1 MSSLELQGVGKVY
14 RGGIRAVRD
23 VNLTIDDGEFLVL
36 VGPSGC
42 GKSTLLRMIAGLE
55 DVSEGVILMD
65 GRELNQAE
73 PGERDIA
80 MVFQNYAL
88 YPHMSVRANLGYG
101 LKVRRT
107 PRGEIRERVAKV
119 SKMLGLEELLDRKPS
134 DLSGGQRQRV
144 AMGRAIARQP
154 SLYLMDEP
162 LSNLDARLRV
172 QMRGELSRLHQRLGV
187 TTIYVTHDQVEA
199 MTLGQRVAVMRE
211 GAVQQVGPPLS
222 LYRDPANLY
231 VATSIGS
238 PSMNLLRAVA
248 VEGGVQIGAHQ
259 LSTRLPVQLAP
270 GRSFVL
276 GMRPEALQDPRFAS
290 AGAPQLRCEVLVTE
304 ELGVET
310 HAVVALDVP
319 RFELEELTSLSEEEE
334 GSTLNAD
341 DSRALLT
348 ARLDPR
354 SIIRA
359 GTAATLSVESSAL
372 YFFDE
377 ATGSNLAAGAAQLL
391 PTERSHALAAGRGL
405 DTG

>member
-23 VNLTIDDGEFLVL
+23 VNLTIEEGEFLVL

-55 DVSEGVILMD
+55 DVTEGVILMD
-65 GRELNQAE
+65 GRQLNQAE

-107 PRGEIRERVAKV
+107 PRAQIRGRVAEV
-119 SKMLGLEELLDRKPS
+119 SRMLGLEELLDRKPS

-211 GAVQQVGPPLS
+211 GAVQQVGQPLS

-238 PSMNLLRAVA
+238 PSMNLLKAVA
-248 VEGGVQIGAHQ
+248 VEGGVQIGAHR
-259 LSTRLPVQLAP
+259 LPTRLPAQLAP

-276 GMRPEALQDPRFAS
+276 GMRPEALQDSRFAP
-290 AGAPQLRCEVLVTE
+290 AGAPQLPCDVLVTE

-319 RFELEELTSLSEEEE
+319 RFELEELTNLSEEEE

-341 DSRALLT
+341 DGRALLT

-354 SIIRA
+354 SVIRA
-359 GTAATLSVESSAL
+359 GRASTLSVDSSAL

-377 ATGSNLAAGAAQLL
+377 STGSNLAAAANQPIQARPSPTLAGAQQL
-391 PTERSHALAAGRGL
+391 EAS
-405 DTG
+405 